1 MGTVAQAVPSSAAS
15 APQVHHL
22 AQVVSGA
29 CMRPKPLSHSC
40 LFVILWTTACQA
52 PLSMGFSRQE
62 ILEWVAM
69 PSSRDL
75 PHPGIK
81 FVSFMS
87 PSLAGRFFTMNTT
100 WKAQYLWVRGYCISL
115 LRLPL
120 QSTTDWMAG
129 LNIEINF
136 LMLLEDGSPRSE
148 CWQGWFLLKLLSL
161 AYGWLLSCSVQASLV
176 ILFVSKFPLIIRI
189 PVR

>member
-1 MGTVAQAVPSSAAS
+1 M
-15 APQVHHL
+15 H
-22 AQVVSGA
+22 A
-29 CMRPKPLSHSC
+29 CELSHFSHNW

-75 PHPGIK
+75 PHQGSNLCLLCLLHWQAGSVPLVPPGKPGICK
-81 FVSFMS
+81 WEGTVLVCSGCHYRV
-87 PSLAGRFFTMNTT
+87 PQTGWLART
-100 WKAQYLWVRGYCISL
+100 
-115 LRLPL
+115 
-120 QSTTDWMAG
+120 
-129 LNIEINF
+129 IEINF
-136 LMLLEDGSPRSE
+136 LLVLEDGSPRSE

-161 AYGWLLSCSVQASLV
+161 AYGWLPSCSVQASLV
-176 ILFVSKFPLIIRI
+176 FLSVSKFPLVIRI